1 MGGICKITVE
11 LVGTKCP
18 DGGCPEPSKNCADN
32 NEIKDC
38 LTQNPYASTFKP
50 DTSDLN
56 AKVEKQTENSD
67 VKKTTPKK
75 TDDDCEYG
83 GSTHCFDPETGKTYL
98 ANSKKGEESKENS
111 DANAAD
117 ASTNTTDEST
127 SGASEK
133 TVMGVLAAALVI
145 GASNLPLVV
154 AGLF

>member
-98 ANSKKGEESKENS
+98 ANSKGEESKENS
-111 DANAAD
+111 NANAAD

-133 TVMGVLAAALVI
+133 TVMGVLAAVLVI